1 MKQVEQYNGNYK
13 TFLHDLDKATQEH
26 LPFKVFGPKNKSG
39 VFHSFSCLG
48 QIYKQTED
56 PDKSQNRIYKA
67 PYGEIYKYGCRL
79 APVVFSAIQASPK
92 GLNQFQGDLFELDDP
107 LDFMVQTRLVLLLSH
122 SCEVDRE
129 SIVSVIPVYKE
140 SDLEA
145 DPRKVEVLRG
155 SAPKDH
161 KAAIKNWLSNESK
174 LIVGLPP
181 LDIDGNS
188 ERLAIY
194 LRDVKTIKKN
204 LLPAAPIIRLSY
216 RGLSYLQI
224 RVAHFF
230 FRDVQDSDESR
241 NL

>member
-1 MKQVEQYNGNYK
+1 M
-13 TFLHDLDKATQEH
+13 
-26 LPFKVFGPKNKSG
+26 
-39 VFHSFSCLG
+39 
-48 QIYKQTED
+48 
-56 PDKSQNRIYKA
+56 
-67 PYGEIYKYGCRL
+67 
-79 APVVFSAIQASPK
+79 
-92 GLNQFQGDLFELDDP
+92 NQFQGDLFELDDP